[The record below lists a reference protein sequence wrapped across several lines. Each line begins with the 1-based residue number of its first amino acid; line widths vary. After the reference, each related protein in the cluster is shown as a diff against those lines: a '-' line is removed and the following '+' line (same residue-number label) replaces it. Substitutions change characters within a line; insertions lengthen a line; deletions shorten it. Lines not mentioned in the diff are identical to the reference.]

1 MTPNTTLA
9 RMPRVKAVNREESS
23 SGLETA
29 DNRFEGQHGKETQDG
44 D

>member
-9 RMPRVKAVNREESS
+9 RMPRVKAVNQEESS
-23 SGLETA
+23 SGLEIA
-29 DNRFEGQHGKETQDG
+29 DIRFEGQHGKETQDG